1 MILGKVAGTIV
12 STINHPFY
20 DGKKLLVVDKCDAN
34 FEPTGK
40 YLVAVDGVGIHA
52 GHGDHVLVL
61 DEGNGSRQIFAD
73 KSAPVRSTI
82 IGIVDQV
89 STG

>member
-12 STINHPFY
+12 STVNHPFY
-20 DGKKLLVVDKCDAN
+20 EGKKLLVVDKCDQN

-52 GHGDHVLVL
+52 GDGDHVLVL
-61 DEGNGSRQIFAD
+61 DEGTGSRQVFAD
-73 KSAPVRSTI
+73 RFAPVRSTI
-82 IGIVDQV
+82 VGIVDQV
-89 STG
+89 SVG